1 MTKLTS
7 ITLAAALF
15 MTGAAV
21 AADSNESRTEPV
33 KLTAEQMDNI
43 TAAGYGKTIID
54 VVGVS
59 FGQLVG
65 PAKSSG
71 TAAHG
76 NYAGGAKALVE
87 TVCVHLPSA
96 PGC

>member
-1 MTKLTS
+1 MKKKIAIGIATALLVASPAMASDVETKTSKPVTLT
-7 ITLAAALF
+7 
-15 MTGAAV
+15 
-21 AADSNESRTEPV
+21 EQ
-33 KLTAEQMDNI
+33 QMDSV

-65 PAKSSG
+65 PAKKAG

-76 NYAGGAKALVE
+76 SYPGGAKALVE
-87 TVCVHLPSA
+87 TVCVHVPSA
-96 PGC
+96 C

>member
-1 MTKLTS
+1 MKKSFTVG
-7 ITLAAALF
+7 LAAALIIS
-15 MTGAAV
+15 GPV
-21 AADSNESRTEPV
+21 LADDDKTSESKPVTLTE
-33 KLTAEQMDNI
+33 KQMDSV

-54 VVGVS
+54 VVGAS

-71 TAAHG
+71 TATHG

-87 TVCVHLPSA
+87 TVCVHVPSA
-96 PGC
+96 CQ

>member
-1 MTKLTS
+1 MNKAFTVG
-7 ITLAAALF
+7 LAAVLIASGPVL
-15 MTGAAV
+15 
-21 AADSNESRTEPV
+21 ADDEKSSEAKPVTLTEQ
-33 KLTAEQMDNI
+33 QMDSV

-54 VVGVS
+54 VVGAS

-87 TVCVHLPSA
+87 TVCVHVPSV
-96 PGC
+96 CQ

>member
-1 MTKLTS
+1 MKKAFVLGVTAAFVLAGPALADEVASSDAKP
-7 ITLAAALF
+7 ITL
-15 MTGAAV
+15 
-21 AADSNESRTEPV
+21 TE
-33 KLTAEQMDNI
+33 TQMDSV

-65 PAKSSG
+65 PAKKAG
-71 TAAHG
+71 TSAHG

-87 TVCVHLPSA
+87 TVCVHVPTA

>member
-1 MTKLTS
+1 MKKAFVIGIATAFVFAGPAIADDTKNS
-7 ITLAAALF
+7 ESKPITL
-15 MTGAAV
+15 
-21 AADSNESRTEPV
+21 TE
-33 KLTAEQMDNI
+33 KQMDNI

-87 TVCVHLPSA
+87 TVCVHVPSA
-96 PGC
+96 C

>member
-1 MTKLTS
+1 MKKKIAVGLATALLVASPAMASDVETKTSKPVTLT
-7 ITLAAALF
+7 
-15 MTGAAV
+15 
-21 AADSNESRTEPV
+21 EQ
-33 KLTAEQMDNI
+33 QMDSV

-65 PAKSSG
+65 PAKKAG

-76 NYAGGAKALVE
+76 SYPGGAKALVE
-87 TVCVHLPSA
+87 TVCVHVPSA
-96 PGC
+96 C

>member
-1 MTKLTS
+1 MKKAFLLGVTAAFVFAGPAIADDNDSSEAKP
-7 ITLAAALF
+7 ITL
-15 MTGAAV
+15 T
-21 AADSNESRTEPV
+21 ES
-33 KLTAEQMDNI
+33 QMDSI

-65 PAKSSG
+65 PARSSG
-71 TAAHG
+71 TAAHD

-87 TVCVHLPSA
+87 TVCVHV
-96 PGC
+96 PGAC